1 MEFDNVQAGAPLP
14 LDNNF
19 KRLLKRAFD
28 LVGSVILIIF
38 LSPFLLTIYILIRKT
53 GSQVIFQH
61 QRVGSGGE
69 LFGCLKFRTMMVNAQ
84 EVLEDI
90 LKNDPLAKA
99 EWERDFK
106 LKNDP
111 RVTSVGQFLRKTS
124 LDELP
129 QLFNVLRGEMS
140 LVGPR
145 PVIDKEIERY
155 GDAARFY
162 YSVRPGMTGLWQVSG
177 RNDISYGHRV
187 NMDVEY
193 VVEWSFM
200 KDINILVKTIGVV
213 VFRKGSY

>member
-1 MEFDNVQAGAPLP
+1 
-14 LDNNF
+14 
-19 KRLLKRAFD
+19 
-28 LVGSVILIIF
+28 
-38 LSPFLLTIYILIRKT
+38 
-53 GSQVIFQH
+53 
-61 QRVGSGGE
+61 
-69 LFGCLKFRTMMVNAQ
+69 MVNAQ

>member
-69 LFGCLKFRTMMVNAQ
+69 LFGCLKFWTMMVNAQ